1 MVFIKVLCNVTLY
14 FITNVHKLTLN
25 KSKCNWSRPRRKL
38 RSIHV
43 SQLQS
48 GNDTNVQSYPSYRTY
63 AYARILDYCRPQT
76 ENLQS
81 AITRHY
87 AHAWL
92 EGDVKCL
99 AINSRVA
106 VSLKTMG
113 AMPPWLSE
121 RFVGESPHCPHAST
135 AYVCPRTEVLMYVS
149 LVPKPSPSFPSFT
162 IYMEGVGTS
171 YIRVK
176 G

>member
-14 FITNVHKLTLN
+14 FITNVHKLILN
-25 KSKCNWSRPRRKL
+25 KSKCNWSCPRRKL

-48 GNDTNVQSYPSYRTY
+48 GNETNVQSYPSYRTY

-99 AINSRVA
+99 AINSGVA

-113 AMPPWLSE
+113 AMPHDFQSGLWAKAPIAPMLPPPMYVQE
-121 RFVGESPHCPHAST
+121 LKYLCMLALFLSPHPAFRHSQ
-135 AYVCPRTEVLMYVS
+135 YIWREWE
-149 LVPKPSPSFPSFT
+149 LV
-162 IYMEGVGTS
+162 TS
-171 YIRVK
+171 